1 MESLINF
8 DGLGDIVVNFTNK
21 LSSGVGWIANRETP
35 KKLAV
40 NTIIEDIKASNLD
53 PVTKAAL
60 INNAKKIIKEYC
72 NQHDIVEI
80 AISSLQVDA
89 KPERIDNDW
98 LEQFM
103 DKARLVSSEEFKLI
117 WGNILA
123 RECNCPGS
131 IPRSLLHT
139 LEEMDREDAEIFT
152 TLCRMSIKL
161 EKDYAPVVIASR
173 FDEYKQFGLTFD
185 GLVNL
190 KALGLIEMD
199 FGPLT
204 DSAYLLA
211 GENVSSKVVYFDM
224 EYELYGQNSVPVG
237 NVIFTKTGEA
247 LIQAI
252 TVDKIDGFWE
262 KYCLPF
268 WQNNCK
274 ANGNKLA
281 EKDS

>member
-1 MESLINF
+1 MESLINL
-8 DGLGDIVVNFTNK
+8 DGLGDIVVNLTNK

-40 NTIIEDIKASNLD
+40 NSFIEDIKARDLD

-60 INNAKKIIKEYC
+60 VSNAEKIIKEYC
-72 NQHDIVEI
+72 NQHDIVKI
-80 AISSLQVDA
+80 AISSLQADA

-103 DKARLVSSEEFKLI
+103 DKARLVSSAEFKLI

-123 RECNCPGS
+123 RECNRPGS

-139 LEEMDREDAEIFT
+139 LEEMDKEDAETFT
-152 TLCRMSIKL
+152 TLCKMSI
-161 EKDYAPVVIASR
+161 EFEEYHAPVVIASR

-190 KALGLIEMD
+190 KALGLIEVD
-199 FGPLT
+199 FDPMR
-204 DSAYLLA
+204 DSVYLIE

-224 EYELYGQNSVPVG
+224 EYELSGKKSIPVG

-247 LIQAI
+247 LIRAI
-252 TVDKIDGFWE
+252 AVDKIDDFWE

-268 WQNNCK
+268 WKKQ
-274 ANGNKLA
+274 LQ
-281 EKDS
+281 S